1 MLRAYV
7 RGVGDNFGWR
17 FLAVLASAYVGV
29 KGLVNILTISN
40 FLPYFRDVLDI
51 RGAQYQAL
59 FTVARLPSS
68 LKALIGMLSDTVP
81 IGGYHKRYYIVL
93 AGLMG
98 GLGMAPS
105 ADIGDDHALFQPC
118 HGSAPDIAG
127 RGIANPFAMILSAGM
142 MLDWLGRR
150 HGDDALVRDGA
161 RVQAAVDAC
170 LAAGE
175 VTGDLGGDLDCTRAG
190 AAVMARL

>member
-98 GLGMAPS
+98 GLACVLLAVLPLQDFG
-105 ADIGDDHALFQPC
+105 GGALAASLVFLVSLEAATGTC
-118 HGSAPDIAG
+118 GSG
-127 RGIANPFAMILSAGM
+127 RGG
-142 MLDWLGRR
+142 WEQGRPQTR
-150 HGDDALVRDGA
+150 CSLVR
-161 RVQAAVDAC
+161 
-170 LAAGE
+170 AG
-175 VTGDLGGDLDCTRAG
+175 G
-190 AAVMARL
+190 

>member
-1 MLRAYV
+1 VAAAASLTRLPTMLRAYV

-98 GLGMAPS
+98 GLACVLLAVLPLQDFG
-105 ADIGDDHALFQPC
+105 GGALAASLVFLVSLEAATGTC
-118 HGSAPDIAG
+118 GSG
-127 RGIANPFAMILSAGM
+127 RGGEQ
-142 MLDWLGRR
+142 GRPQTR
-150 HGDDALVRDGA
+150 CSLVR
-161 RVQAAVDAC
+161 
-170 LAAGE
+170 AG
-175 VTGDLGGDLDCTRAG
+175 G
-190 AAVMARL
+190 